1 MYNGITKPMIKRSHH
16 VIESD
21 NGNIC
26 IGEIPSK
33 AKIIKSPPEWVKVVL
48 SKLDGEHTLPR
59 IIKELLNRNLNVE
72 EYEVIDFI
80 QKMISCGL
88 VEDNIISS
96 ELLSSREIELYD
108 RQLLQ
113 FSLVDNDNLSSIRYQ
128 ERLKKSRVLVL
139 GMGGWGTWCSLQ
151 LALMG
156 VGTLRIVD
164 GDIVELSNLNRQVL
178 YTEEDIG
185 KRKVDSAENG
195 IYKHNKH
202 TKIEKFFEF
211 LTPNGNRIND
221 LLNNVDMILLAWA
234 SLGYYKKNPVEE
246 VIHKVA
252 IDKSIPIIELGG
264 DPHEIS
270 IGPIYLN
277 NQIGKTYFD
286 VKHQIKKTFYS
297 DDPTVKEFQ
306 EARMKQQFLNGVR
319 TVNAWQSSPSLAVMS
334 GLVVDQVIKVITKYD
349 AISLEGRKVT
359 ISLRDLSFSEEN
371 LFNGDK

>member
-1 MYNGITKPMIKRSHH
+1 
-16 VIESD
+16 
-21 NGNIC
+21 
-26 IGEIPSK
+26 
-33 AKIIKSPPEWVKVVL
+33 
-48 SKLDGEHTLPR
+48 
-59 IIKELLNRNLNVE
+59 
-72 EYEVIDFI
+72 
-80 QKMISCGL
+80 
-88 VEDNIISS
+88 
-96 ELLSSREIELYD
+96 
-108 RQLLQ
+108 
-113 FSLVDNDNLSSIRYQ
+113 
-128 ERLKKSRVLVL
+128 
-139 GMGGWGTWCSLQ
+139 
-151 LALMG
+151 
-156 VGTLRIVD
+156 
-164 GDIVELSNLNRQVL
+164 
-178 YTEEDIG
+178 
-185 KRKVDSAENG
+185 
-195 IYKHNKH
+195 
-202 TKIEKFFEF
+202 
-211 LTPNGNRIND
+211 
-221 LLNNVDMILLAWA
+221 MILLAWA
-234 SLGYYKKNPVEE
+234 SLGYYKKNTVEE